1 MRHST
6 AATAPRR
13 GRPQARRPTA
23 LDGASSALERAAWPP
38 LAAAVRG
45 AASAHPC
52 WHTHAYW
59 PNARLPLTGAVAIAA
74 QVGWCARAAC
84 DGGARP
90 RAAARRAGSRWRARA
105 GAACVD
111 ATVQLQRRERDLSP
125 SPGQPPSTPARW
137 PGLLGRTRRARRA
150 LVALERA
157 RLRRSCADARSGSV
171 VAGAPP
177 LSGRHTQNCRREAAA
192 SGFPRDRLR
201 PRRPPDC
208 IGFLLH
214 SFSFEQ

>member
-1 MRHST
+1 MVGRRRADRRRWMARRARSS
-6 AATAPRR
+6 APR
-13 GRPQARRPTA
+13 GRRWLPRCAAPRAHLCSIGTRASWP
-23 LDGASSALERAAWPP
+23 GAW
-38 LAAAVRG
+38 
-45 AASAHPC
+45 
-52 WHTHAYW
+52 
-59 PNARLPLTGAVAIAA
+59 LPLTGAAPVAA
-74 QVGWCARAAC
+74 QVAWCARSWRRRS
-84 DGGARP
+84 ARARGREARRLP
-90 RAAARRAGSRWRARA
+90 LARARGRRVCRRHCPAAAS
-105 GAACVD
+105 
-111 ATVQLQRRERDLSP
+111 RERDVSP

-137 PGLLGRTRRARRA
+137 PGLLGRARRARRA

>member
-45 AASAHPC
+45 AASAPLLA
-52 WHTHAYW
+52 HAPAGPMPGCRSPARW
-59 PNARLPLTGAVAIAA
+59 PSLRRWLVCARGLRRRSAPARGREACRLPL
-74 QVGWCARAAC
+74 ARARGRRVC
-84 DGGARP
+84 RRHCP
-90 RAAARRAGSRWRARA
+90 AAAS
-105 GAACVD
+105 
-111 ATVQLQRRERDLSP
+111 RERDLSP

-137 PGLLGRTRRARRA
+137 PGLLGRARRARRA